1 MVGILLIT
9 HGALG
14 ESLLRAAAHT
24 LGRQPERAEHIS
36 VTALDAPES
45 LLVRGREALAR
56 IDDGSGVLVLTDMY
70 GATPANVAAKLLAN
84 GSVEGLSGANLPML
98 VRALAH
104 RDLALAQVLEK
115 ALSGGADGVLY
126 MNTDR
131 CCNA

>member
-14 ESLLRAAAHT
+14 ESLLRGAAHT

-45 LLVRGREALAR
+45 LLVRGREALTR
-56 IDDGSGVLVLTDMY
+56 LDDGSGVLLITDMF
-70 GATPANVAAKLLAN
+70 GATPSNVAAKLLAD
-84 GSVEGLSGANLPML
+84 GKVEGLAGANLPMV
-98 VRALAH
+98 VRALVH
-104 RDLALAQVLEK
+104 RDLPLAEVLEK
-115 ALSGGADGVLY
+115 ARSGGADGILH
-126 MNTDR
+126 MNPDR